1 MTEALPSFRRRS
13 APTKSRL
20 RGADRHQ
27 SFLDAAR
34 AIALEGGLNAVTME
48 SVAQRAG
55 VTKALGYRFFENRE
69 ALLQALYDH
78 DALMFRSTIRK
89 VVDPSASFE
98 DQLREALRAIMQ
110 ISTERRSVIIASMY
124 NDPSVRE
131 RVRAE
136 DAVSTEWLTRQIVKG
151 YGADKA
157 AARRMS
163 RVLLGLIPAM
173 VRGVEAG
180 DGSADE
186 MVETAV
192 RAFVAAV
199 KTLAPAAP

>member
-1 MTEALPSFRRRS
+1 MTDPAPFYRRRS
-13 APTKSRL
+13 TPPKSRL

-34 AIALEGGLNAVTME
+34 AIALESGLNGVTME
-48 SVAQRAG
+48 SVANRAG

-69 ALLQALYDH
+69 ALLQALYEH
-78 DALMFRSTIRK
+78 DALIFRTTIRD
-89 VVDPSASFE
+89 VIDPNSAFE
-98 DQLREALRAIMQ
+98 DQLRQTLRAIMR
-110 ISTERRSVIIASMY
+110 ISIERKSVIISSMY

-131 RVRAE
+131 RVKAE
-136 DAVSTEWLTRQIVKG
+136 DAVSIEWLTRQILRR
-151 YGADKA
+151 YGAEMA

-163 RVLLGLIPAM
+163 RILLGVIPAM

-180 DGSADE
+180 DGTPDE

-192 RAFVAAV
+192 SAFMAAV
-199 KTLAPAAP
+199 TSLPTAKG